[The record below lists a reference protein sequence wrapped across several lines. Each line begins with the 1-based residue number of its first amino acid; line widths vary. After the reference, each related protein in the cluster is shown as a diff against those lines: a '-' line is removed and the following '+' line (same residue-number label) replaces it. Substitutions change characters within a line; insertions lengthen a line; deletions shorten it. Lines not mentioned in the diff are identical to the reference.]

1 MRPWVPVWYCRQ
13 EGLVGLEMER
23 ELSVGTRCQMELLP
37 LKNMHFFATFLPVS
51 ICALDLSDLYVPP
64 PVVVRSVER
73 KGQLRRVAAVGT
85 NVDIH

>member
-1 MRPWVPVWYCRQ
+1 
-13 EGLVGLEMER
+13 
-23 ELSVGTRCQMELLP
+23 
-37 LKNMHFFATFLPVS
+37 MHFFATFLPVS

-64 PVVVRSVER
+64 PVVVCSVER